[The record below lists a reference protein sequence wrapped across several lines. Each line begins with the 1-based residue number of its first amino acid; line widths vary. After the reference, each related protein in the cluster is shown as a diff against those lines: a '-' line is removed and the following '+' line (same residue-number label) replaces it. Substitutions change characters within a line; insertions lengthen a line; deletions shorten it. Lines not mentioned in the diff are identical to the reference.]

1 VTSVVLDSNVF
12 ISAFVFGG
20 NPRLIVQL
28 AEKGAYTL
36 IVSQAIQSETER
48 ILLDKFSWARDRVE
62 QACAPLWQV
71 AATAAPRTVINA
83 ARDDDDNRILECA
96 VDAHA
101 AVIVTGD
108 QDLLHLHPFRGI
120 RIVTPADFLRRKM
133 WVARAR

>member
-1 VTSVVLDSNVF
+1 MTSVVLDSNVF

-20 NPRLIVQL
+20 NPRLVVQL

-36 IVSQAIQSETER
+36 VVSKAIQSETER
-48 ILLDKFSWARDRVE
+48 ILLDKFGWMRDRVE

-71 AATAAPRTVINA
+71 AATVAPRTAINA

-96 VDAHA
+96 VDGHA